1 VRVREKHH
9 HHPRFS
15 KVERDPPEEGPSF
28 DLRRRH
34 QSREST
40 FFETRVCI
48 KSLRTTATNHDA
60 FGRRVRRQNAR
71 AKVVYYDG
79 SGSLF
84 RATKKNC
91 EVPRRYG
98 HRHRSTR
105 FSTLFFLSVSGIASH
120 FGSFHFI
127 LSLSL
132 DTNRRLDPGVSSTLF
147 FFERRRRRR
156 RRQQQRRRK
165 RRPTGRRGKH
175 PLRCLPKRKPKES
188 PQIHYSLGF
197 WIFEISFRV
206 SDLI

>member
-1 VRVREKHH
+1 MRVREKHH

-127 LSLSL
+127 LSLS
-132 DTNRRLDPGVSSTLF
+132 RHESSSRSWGLF
-147 FFERRRRRR
+147 HSLFLRETTQKKKKTTKTTKTPPDGETRKTSAPVPSKA
-156 RRQQQRRRK
+156 QTQR
-165 RRPTGRRGKH
+165 
-175 PLRCLPKRKPKES
+175 ES
-188 PQIHYSLGF
+188 TRSTI
-197 WIFEISFRV
+197 V
-206 SDLI
+206 

>member
-1 VRVREKHH
+1 MRVREKHH

-127 LSLSL
+127 LSSLS
-132 DTNRRLDPGVSSTLF
+132 TRIVSYYRSFWGLF
-147 FFERRRRRR
+147 HSLFERRRGRRR
-156 RRQQQRRRK
+156 RQQRRRK

-188 PQIHYSLGF
+188 PQDPL
-197 WIFEISFRV
+197 
-206 SDLI
+206 